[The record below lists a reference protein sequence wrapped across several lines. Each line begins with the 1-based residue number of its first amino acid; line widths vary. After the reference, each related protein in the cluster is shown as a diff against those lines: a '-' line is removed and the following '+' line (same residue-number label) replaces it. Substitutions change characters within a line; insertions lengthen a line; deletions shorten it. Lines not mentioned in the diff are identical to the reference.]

1 MGLSYK
7 GSNFHAFHGYYL
19 EKMINK
25 DKHLSLLCYRN
36 NFLLKKIMDAWEAS
50 RTVELLYR
58 FLYIR
63 LENIVHMVTDN
74 ASNYVVASELLM
86 EEFPSISWSSC
97 IAYYINLIL
106 QKKLVN
112 CS

>member
-36 NFLLKKIMDAWEAS
+36 NFLLKKIMDA
-50 RTVELLYR
+50 
-58 FLYIR
+58 
-63 LENIVHMVTDN
+63 
-74 ASNYVVASELLM
+74 
-86 EEFPSISWSSC
+86 
-97 IAYYINLIL
+97 
-106 QKKLVN
+106 
-112 CS
+112 